1 MFTSMSRRIVVTL
14 SLAAATTATRAE
26 ERWMAAAPEQSP
38 SEVCQ
43 NCASHRCVLVPE
55 KKQIKKTVYEVQ
67 EVPYCLKK
75 LPPLF
80 GFHKYC
86 DDCAECDCVRYK
98 KVLVKKE
105 LVCCEIPTTKC
116 VPQPCGK

>member
-1 MFTSMSRRIVVTL
+1 MVLRIVLPSSAVLLIVALTG
-14 SLAAATTATRAE
+14 SAADVPPAYGPQ
-26 ERWMAAAPEQSP
+26 PEQ
-38 SEVCQ
+38 VACQ
-43 NCASHRCVLVPE
+43 ERISHRCVLVPE
-55 KKQIKKTVYEVQ
+55 TRQIKKTVYEVH

>member
-1 MFTSMSRRIVVTL
+1 MLLRSIFTTSLLALTL
-14 SLAAATTATRAE
+14 AATTI
-26 ERWMAAAPEQSP
+26 AADTSGGNLP
-38 SEVCQ
+38 SGPPACQ
-43 NCASHRCVLVPE
+43 DCISHRCVLVPE
-55 KKQIKKTVYEVQ
+55 KKQIKITVYEVH

-80 GFHKYC
+80 SFHKHC

-105 LVCCEIPTTKC
+105 IVCDEICATKC

>member
-1 MFTSMSRRIVVTL
+1 
-14 SLAAATTATRAE
+14 
-26 ERWMAAAPEQSP
+26 
-38 SEVCQ
+38 
-43 NCASHRCVLVPE
+43 VPE
-55 KKQIKKTVYEVQ
+55 WKQIKKTVYEVR

-80 GFHKYC
+80 SFHKHC
-86 DDCAECDCVRYK
+86 DDCAECGCVRYK

-105 LVCCEIPTTKC
+105 IVCDEICTTKC